1 MADCSAELSCISCEA
16 GRMNT
21 RLLAEVFVTLVVIM
35 DPPGAVPVFLAVTR
49 DLSGRERKR
58 AAFMAV
64 FTAFFVITL
73 FAVAGRQILS
83 YLHVEVP
90 ALQIA
95 GGLLLLLVALQLL
108 QDQEVEPTNISP
120 EQRSSIGMVP
130 LGTPLLAG
138 PGAIVATIVF
148 TQRTKTSGQWIS
160 LALGI
165 IGVHIVLYIA
175 LRFSEVIR
183 RVFRDAGILLITR
196 VAGVLL
202 AAIAVQ
208 MTADGI
214 RTFVRAG

>member
-1 MADCSAELSCISCEA
+1 MN
-16 GRMNT
+16 GR
-21 RLLAEVFVTLVVIM
+21 LFAEVFVTLAVIM
-35 DPPGAVPVFLAVTR
+35 DPPGAVPIFLAVTR
-49 DLSGRERKR
+49 DLSGKERKR

-73 FAVAGRQILS
+73 FAVAGRQILT

-90 ALQIA
+90 SLQIA

-108 QDQEVEPTNISP
+108 QDNEVEPTKVSP
-120 EQRSSIGMVP
+120 EQRASIGMVP

-148 TQRTKTSGQWIS
+148 TQRTKTGGQWLS

-165 IGVHIVLYIA
+165 ICVHILLYLA
-175 LRFSEVIR
+175 MRFSEVIR
-183 RVFRDAGILLITR
+183 RLVRDAGILLITR

-208 MTADGI
+208 MTADGV
-214 RTFVRAG
+214 RTFIRAG